1 MAARGR
7 ESERLR
13 AARKRRESCVRL
25 RAAIER
31 EREREIERRGR
42 ESERLRAASLRLRE
56 IERRPA
62 REREIER

>member
-31 EREREIERRGR
+31 ERERLSGEGERVRG
-42 ESERLRAASLRLRE
+42 
-56 IERRPA
+56 
-62 REREIER
+62 

>member
-1 MAARGR
+1 
-7 ESERLR
+7 L
-13 AARKRRESCVRL
+13 
-25 RAAIER
+25 R